1 MITTYG
7 FSIATPNKELRQAA
21 IDAVFRWLDDE
32 HPHEKRT
39 NTTPVNIRYSA
50 NDPIFRVDVLEQD
63 PRQAAARGT
72 TATLIVSKNELYFDL
87 RRTLRPTKAALL
99 PRRTIDRPE
108 LRLTQLVIEIVE
120 LFKTRDA
127 GQMISPKITIANDQV
142 SGQSLAAFA
151 EAPGRR
157 LPIVIETIVGKPAP
171 VTDAKTAM
179 QLAGIAHLAHI
190 ASHTAEEAF
199 NNLHGA
205 RIISSS
211 WITVVWPRGAETEN
225 FHQQDDDELVKQL
238 IAASIGSLATLVLA
252 PPKKRSLDPAQ
263 KPVSIQQNPTT
274 QSISATEF
282 DELRRV
288 NRELLEENAGLLE
301 NATLTD
307 MLSAQKTEERDR
319 AYDQLATFL
328 LMDEDKSY
336 LDKIADAVAYARKNL
351 ANLVFHDRAIE
362 SANNSHLMN
371 GRRVY
376 SNLVELN
383 NLAAR
388 LQRGDFAPNV
398 FNIYCNQQLSNFA
411 ASIGNEAEN
420 RYAQD
425 YAIEWKGVNVLAKPH
440 IRCGDA
446 RIHFYHDTSTNEIVI
461 AHVGR
466 HLRDKS
472 TN

>member
-1 MITTYG
+1 I
-7 FSIATPNKELRQAA
+7 I
-21 IDAVFRWLDDE
+21 
-32 HPHEKRT
+32 
-39 NTTPVNIRYSA
+39 
-50 NDPIFRVDVLEQD
+50 
-63 PRQAAARGT
+63 
-72 TATLIVSKNELYFDL
+72 
-87 RRTLRPTKAALL
+87 
-99 PRRTIDRPE
+99 
-108 LRLTQLVIEIVE
+108 
-120 LFKTRDA
+120 
-127 GQMISPKITIANDQV
+127 IANDQLT
-142 SGQSLAAFA
+142 GQSLAAFA

-157 LPIVIETIVGKPAP
+157 LPIVIETVVGKPRA
-171 VTDAKTAM
+171 VTNSDTAI

-190 ASHTAEEAF
+190 ASHAAEEAF

-211 WITVVWPRGAETEN
+211 WITVVWPRGAEVEN

-252 PPKKRSLDPAQ
+252 PPKKRLHDQVKKAA
-263 KPVSIQQNPTT
+263 PTT
-274 QSISATEF
+274 NTDQSATTSTSQIE
-282 DELRRV
+282 ELRRA

-307 MLSAQKTEERDR
+307 MLSAQKAEERDR

-336 LDKIADAVAYARKNL
+336 LDKVADAVAYAQKNL
-351 ANLVFHDRAIE
+351 TNLVFHNRAVD

-411 ASIGNEAEN
+411 ASISDEAEN

-425 YAIEWKGVNVLAKPH
+425 YAIEWKGVNILAKPH

-446 RIHFYHDTSTNEIVI
+446 RIHFYHDTTTNEIVI
-461 AHVGR
+461 AYVGR

>member
-127 GQMISPKITIANDQV
+127 GQIISPKITIANDQV

-157 LPIVIETIVGKPAP
+157 LPIVIEVIVGKPAP
-171 VTDAKTAM
+171 ITRANTAL
-179 QLAGIAHLAHI
+179 QLAGIAHVAHI
-190 ASHTAEEAF
+190 ASHVAEEAF

-263 KPVSIQQNPTT
+263 KPVSTQQNPTT

-336 LDKIADAVAYARKNL
+336 LDKIADAVAYAQKNL

-411 ASIGNEAEN
+411 ASISGEAEN

-461 AHVGR
+461 AYVGR